1 MRSEEGKVKQRE
13 AIRRWQKANPEK
25 VKAAKQ
31 RYYSSEK
38 GKLQKRKE
46 EANYVLTG
54 GRAKSEIKRASFP
67 ISEPRKLSKAKSCLK
82 RRGLIKE
89 LLDFDMFV
97 LEEAIS
103 LAKLREHLVGGKWHV
118 DHIIPVS
125 KGGSSQATNL
135 QVVPAKWNQSKGT
148 KTMYF
153 LNASKRK

>member
-1 MRSEEGKVKQRE
+1 MRSEEGKAKQRE

-54 GRAKSEIKRASFP
+54 GRAKVEQRRASFP
-67 ISEPRKLSKAKSCLK
+67 ISEPRKLAKSKSCLK

-89 LLDFDMFV
+89 LSDFDMFV

-103 LAKLREHLVGGKWHV
+103 LAKLREKFVGGKWHV

-135 QVVPAKWNQSKGT
+135 QVVPAYWNQSKST
-148 KTMYF
+148 KTMKF
-153 LNASKRK
+153 FN

>member
-1 MRSEEGKVKQRE
+1 MRSEEGKAKQRE

-25 VKAAKQ
+25 VKAIKQ
-31 RYYSSEK
+31 RYYSSKK
-38 GKLQKRKE
+38 GKAQKRKE

-54 GRAKSEIKRASFP
+54 GRAEAEKRRANFP
-67 ISEPRKLSKAKSCLK
+67 ISEARKLAKTKSSIK
-82 RRGLIKE
+82 RRGLVKE

-103 LAKLREHLVGGKWHV
+103 LAKLREHFVGGKWHV

-153 LNASKRK
+153 LNASKR

>member
-1 MRSEEGKVKQRE
+1 MRSEEGKTKQRE
-13 AIRRWQKANPEK
+13 AIRRWQKANPNK

-38 GKLQKRKE
+38 GKLQKSKE

-54 GRAKSEIKRASFP
+54 GRAKAEQRRSSFP
-67 ISEPRKLSKAKSCLK
+67 ISEPRKLAKYKSCLK

-103 LAKLREHLVGGKWHV
+103 LAKLREKLVGGKWHV

-135 QVVPAKWNQSKGT
+135 QVVPAHWNQSKGT
-148 KTMYF
+148 KTMRF
-153 LNASKRK
+153 FR